1 MRTIKCD
8 GCNCELTETTAF
20 GVVVGGTV
28 QERFDLCGE
37 CRDALI
43 DWLASRQEQHTPR
56 ETKADGE
63 DQLYAGPKNDK
74 VGYSV
79 YQLETRLHRGRASI
93 RAALAAMKI
102 EPAKWISDNKLK
114 IRYYLG
120 VAEMNELKKRLGVK

>member
-8 GCNCELTETTAF
+8 GCNCELTEATAF

-28 QERFDLCGE
+28 PETFDLCGE

-43 DWLASRQEQHTPR
+43 DWLASRQEQHTSR

-63 DQLYAGPKNDK
+63 DPLYAGPKNDK

-79 YQLETRLHRGRASI
+79 YQLETRLHKGRASI
-93 RAALAAMKI
+93 KAALSAMKI
-102 EPAKWISDNKLK
+102 EPAKWSNDNKLK

-120 VAEMNELKKRLGVK
+120 GDELRELKKRLGVK

>member
-8 GCNCELTETTAF
+8 GCNCELTEATAF
-20 GVVVGGTV
+20 GVVVGGTAKGT
-28 QERFDLCGE
+28 FDLCGE

-43 DWLASRQEQHTPR
+43 DWLASRQEQHTPC

-63 DQLYAGPKNDK
+63 DKLYAGPKNDK

-79 YQLETRLHRGRASI
+79 WRLEVSLHRGRASI

-102 EPAKWISDNKLK
+102 EPAKWIDSNKLK

-120 VAEMNELKKRLGVK
+120 KAEMNELKKRLGVK